1 MSGLVLVR
9 LPTAWKEREARKP
22 QLEAAAEALLQIKDL
37 SWTNFNKFKLKRR
50 ARTKLRF
57 NFVVLLFTFLEKETC
72 PTFFCGQWSQASRAQ
87 SICTL

>member
-37 SWTNFNKFKLKRR
+37 SWTNFNKLTFKKTE
-50 ARTKLRF
+50 AESK
-57 NFVVLLFTFLEKETC
+57 N
-72 PTFFCGQWSQASRAQ
+72 
-87 SICTL
+87 